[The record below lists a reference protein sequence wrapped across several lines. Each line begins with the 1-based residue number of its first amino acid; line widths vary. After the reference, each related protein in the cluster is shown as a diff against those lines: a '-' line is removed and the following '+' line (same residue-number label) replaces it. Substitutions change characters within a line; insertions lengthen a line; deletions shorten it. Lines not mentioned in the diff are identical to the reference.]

1 MLGDVRSRPERE
13 MKLHLSMY
21 LTRDYCAVQ
30 RRQAYRFKVRI
41 APKRTSKVGA
51 CYVDQH
57 IVTSLQVRTKQCL
70 HRSRESQDSLTGLAS
85 E

>member
-41 APKRTSKVGA
+41 APKRTSKAGA
-51 CYVDQH
+51 CYG
-57 IVTSLQVRTKQCL
+57 T
-70 HRSRESQDSLTGLAS
+70 RSTYGDIPPGSN
-85 E
+85 